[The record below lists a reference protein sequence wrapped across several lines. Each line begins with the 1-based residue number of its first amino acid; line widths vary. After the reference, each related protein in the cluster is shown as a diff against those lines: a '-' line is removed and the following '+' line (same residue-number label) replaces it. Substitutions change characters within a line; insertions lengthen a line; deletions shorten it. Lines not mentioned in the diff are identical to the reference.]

1 MPRIIAGEKKGLPLL
16 APKGEMTRP
25 TGDRTKEALFSILQP
40 DLKDARFL
48 DLFAGSGQIGLEALS
63 RGASHVVFSE
73 LSGKVRAMLT
83 RNIKSTG
90 YEENARVLGGSA
102 DRTCRLLIAEGET
115 FDLIYADPPWPDVK
129 AQIDKIE
136 KHIHELLDKG
146 GSFILEAPKTLDTAP
161 FVTGLEHS
169 RRCRYGSAM
178 LFFYTKQ

>member
-16 APKGEMTRP
+16 APKGERTRP

-40 DLKDARFL
+40 GLFGARFL

-63 RGASHVVFSE
+63 RGASRVVFSE
-73 LSGKVRAMLT
+73 LSGKVRALLAG
-83 RNIKSTG
+83 NIKSTG
-90 YEENARVLGGSA
+90 YEDKTRVLAGSA
-102 DRTCRLLIAEGET
+102 ERTCRLLISEGET

-129 AQIDKIE
+129 AQIEAIE
-136 KHIHELLDKG
+136 KYIHQLLDEG
-146 GSFILEAPKTLDTAP
+146 GIFVLEAPKSLDTAP